1 MTKNLISLAL
11 ALLLA
16 HAGAAAAS
24 AKTKAAKDV
33 ELAEK
38 VRQAVHALGTGEQAR
53 VNVKLRDGSKLEG
66 YVAGAGDTA
75 FTVVSTKTGVTR
87 VVAYPQVGQVKGNN
101 LSTGAKIAI
110 GVGIAAAAIAIL
122 WLAADKDFSN

>member
-1 MTKNLISLAL
+1 MTKRLISLTL

-16 HAGAAAAS
+16 HVGAAAVS
-24 AKTKAAKDV
+24 AKTKAEKDV
-33 ELAEK
+33 ELAGK
-38 VRQAVHALGTGEQAR
+38 VRQAVRSLGTGEQAR

-66 YVAGAGDTA
+66 YVAGAGDSS
-75 FTVVSTKTGVTR
+75 FTVVSAKTGVAR

-110 GVGIAAAAIAIL
+110 GVGVVVAVIAIL
-122 WLAADKDFSN
+122 WLAADKDFTN